1 MEKFLECNDVYGT
14 GEWSDKPPWT
24 IYIIV
29 GGVPLNVE
37 FYDRNDAERVATLIM
52 QVSAIADLYYRAA
65 RTDVPATNNNALS
78 KLDDV
83 VDKLLDTAK
92 TIHDLAADLA
102 APMKADVPMQNASNA
117 FENESED

>member
-37 FYDRNDAERVATLIM
+37 FYDRNDAERCARLVR
-52 QVSAIADLYYRAA
+52 QVSAIANLYFNRPNRCDFRA
-65 RTDVPATNNNALS
+65 DDGALN

-83 VDKLLDTAK
+83 VDSLMDSAKIVHDT
-92 TIHDLAADLA
+92 AADLA
-102 APMKADVPMQNASNA
+102 AQIFRPSCRIKHAP
-117 FENESED
+117 ESTRTHD